1 MWTTKKN
8 KRSWFI
14 PCFIHFYFISFHLFI
29 IYNMLDILTFLKPWI
44 WLFMWNRKRSPVNKS
59 KSQWERECI
68 KTTNIFLNYNIVA
81 RTIITFN
88 PVPTFVFSAFFN
100 PAKSFKFTLY
110 IIISMSRA
118 WVNYY
123 QTIYC
128 FDKFVYRVWY
138 FIFWIF
144 ETLVLFV
151 NKPNH
156 LLWYCS
162 FLN

>member
-100 PAKSFKFTLY
+100 PAKSFKFTVY

-123 QTIYC
+123 TYYMLP
-128 FDKFVYRVWY
+128 FYSPLK
-138 FIFWIF
+138 WILICKIKTRWSIMYGLD
-144 ETLVLFV
+144 TL
-151 NKPNH
+151 
-156 LLWYCS
+156 
-162 FLN
+162 